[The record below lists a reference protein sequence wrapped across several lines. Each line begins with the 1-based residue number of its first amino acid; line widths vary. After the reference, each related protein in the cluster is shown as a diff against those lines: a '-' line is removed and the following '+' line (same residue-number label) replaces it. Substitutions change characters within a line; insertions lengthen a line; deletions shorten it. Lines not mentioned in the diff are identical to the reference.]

1 MQNDAAKNIGE
12 RIKARREALGM
23 KRPELARRL
32 GVEPNTLYRY
42 EIGSIGIKDSIKE
55 KIAQALGVSLGY
67 LMEGKGLRSVPQR
80 LEPEPIVPPQIYLPV
95 LNQEACA
102 GGGFNWSDVE
112 SEVKEWMPWPTLE
125 TGGPTGPDKPYFVR
139 VEGESMIGANIDD
152 GCLILINPNIEVR
165 SGDIAYIRWQER
177 CSVKGIIFYRDGRV
191 ELRPANKDFRSI
203 WVEKEDIENLEVL
216 GKVVRWLNMGVPKSI
231 F

>member
-1 MQNDAAKNIGE
+1 MENDAAKNIGE

-42 EIGSIGIKDSIKE
+42 EIGSIGIKDPIKE

-112 SEVKEWMPWPTLE
+112 SEVKEWMP
-125 TGGPTGPDKPYFVR
+125 
-139 VEGESMIGANIDD
+139 
-152 GCLILINPNIEVR
+152 
-165 SGDIAYIRWQER
+165 
-177 CSVKGIIFYRDGRV
+177 
-191 ELRPANKDFRSI
+191 
-203 WVEKEDIENLEVL
+203 
-216 GKVVRWLNMGVPKSI
+216 
-231 F
+231 

>member
-67 LMEGKGLRSVPQR
+67 LMEGKGLQPFA
-80 LEPEPIVPPQIYLPV
+80 LH
-95 LNQEACA
+95 
-102 GGGFNWSDVE
+102 
-112 SEVKEWMPWPTLE
+112 EVSKA
-125 TGGPTGPDKPYFVR
+125 D
-139 VEGESMIGANIDD
+139 A
-152 GCLILINPNIEVR
+152 
-165 SGDIAYIRWQER
+165 
-177 CSVKGIIFYRDGRV
+177 
-191 ELRPANKDFRSI
+191 
-203 WVEKEDIENLEVL
+203 
-216 GKVVRWLNMGVPKSI
+216 
-231 F
+231 

>member
-1 MQNDAAKNIGE
+1 MENDAAKNIGE

-80 LEPEPIVPPQIYLPV
+80 LEPEPIVPL
-95 LNQEACA
+95 
-102 GGGFNWSDVE
+102 
-112 SEVKEWMPWPTLE
+112 
-125 TGGPTGPDKPYFVR
+125 
-139 VEGESMIGANIDD
+139 
-152 GCLILINPNIEVR
+152 
-165 SGDIAYIRWQER
+165 
-177 CSVKGIIFYRDGRV
+177 
-191 ELRPANKDFRSI
+191 
-203 WVEKEDIENLEVL
+203 
-216 GKVVRWLNMGVPKSI
+216 
-231 F
+231 